1 MDLVLTGNTN
11 IIDKVEVCEN
21 FSTSDHRV
29 VLVDL
34 KLVVPRIN
42 YAPRKV
48 YLYSKGSYD
57 EFSAE
62 VASADWEDLF
72 GRRTLDT
79 KWSIFKDKYAY
90 LVDKYIPHKMVK
102 PGPGHKPPWTRY
114 KSVKLAKQKRRNAW
128 IKSRDST
135 LNVHNQLYQ

>member
-1 MDLVLTGNTN
+1 MPLGKCIYTPMV
-11 IIDKVEVCEN
+11 
-21 FSTSDHRV
+21 HM
-29 VLVDL
+29 
-34 KLVVPRIN
+34 
-42 YAPRKV
+42 
-48 YLYSKGSYD
+48 
-57 EFSAE
+57 EFSSE

-102 PGPGHKPPWTRY
+102 PGQRHKPPWTRY
-114 KSVKLAKQKRRNAW
+114 KSVKLAKQKRRKAW

-135 LNVHNQLYQ
+135 LNVHDQLYQQASKNYKETIENAKEHYENSMVTR